1 MSQIK
6 KALNIELYLAQAAK
20 FSNLSYKVK
29 RN

>member
-6 KALNIELYLAQAAK
+6 KALNSEFYLAHAAK
-20 FSNLSYKVK
+20 FSNLSYKAK